1 MSAIQETAE
10 PQQEQKKGEF
20 ISFPDSPFE
29 LFMPYP
35 PAGDQPQAIEKL
47 VEGVNDG
54 EVFQT
59 LRRTARSTS
68 TSSRCGCRPPRAC
81 WSGATR

>member
-1 MSAIQETAE
+1 MSDLAE
-10 PQQEQKKGEF
+10 IPLNSLSLAPSAAVTPADGEF
-20 ISFPDSPFE
+20 VSFPGSPFE

-35 PAGDQPQAIEKL
+35 PAGDQPQAIDKL

-59 LRRTARSTS
+59 LLGVT
-68 TSSRCGCRPPRAC
+68 G
-81 WSGATR
+81 SGKTFHRFIVKR